1 MTYWLTMENKD
12 WEAKASLTLGR
23 GDFSRPWRSK
33 KIKMD
38 MKEPLVTVVGSSNVD
53 FVIKAKKLPQKGE
66 TVTGGIF
73 FKAYGG
79 KGANQAVAAKR
90 AGAQVNFITKLGN
103 DIFGK
108 EYLRYLKK
116 TGVRMDGI
124 IIDNSFPTGMAFI
137 VVDRKGENQIAV
149 SPGANTRLTPHE
161 VGKKKVL
168 ISEAGVML
176 IQLEIPVET
185 VIGALKIAKGEGI
198 LTILNPAPV
207 KKLSAKIFSL
217 IDIIT
222 PNEVEASN
230 LTGVK
235 INDIKSAEKA
245 GRKLLSL
252 GIKAAVITLGAKGS
266 VLISSCQEDF
276 DKGNNPSLPPLSKGG
291 NSSSPPLK
299 KGDSGGFSK
308 MGKVKTLHIKG
319 IRVKAI
325 DSTAAGDAF
334 NGALACALAE
344 GINIEEAVKFAN
356 CAGALAVT
364 KTGAQSSLPVR
375 REIEALMEKNS
386 GSRRL

>member
-252 GIKAAVITLGAKGS
+252 GVKAAVITLGAKGS

>member
-1 MTYWLTMENKD
+1 MAARNK
-12 WEAKASLTLGR
+12 R
-23 GDFSRPWRSK
+23 Q
-33 KIKMD
+33 
-38 MKEPLVTVVGSSNVD
+38 PLVAVVGSSNVD

-252 GIKAAVITLGAKGS
+252 GVKAAVITLGAKGS

-344 GINIEEAVKFAN
+344 GINIEEAVKYAN

-375 REIEALMEKNS
+375 REIEALMKKNS

>member
-176 IQLEIPVET
+176 VQLEIPVET

-252 GIKAAVITLGAKGS
+252 GVKAAVITLGAKGS
-266 VLISSCQEDF
+266 VLISKQ
-276 DKGNNPSLPPLSKGG
+276 DKNVLPIDRRGFLT
-291 NSSSPPLK
+291 PLK
-299 KGDSGGFSK
+299 EFSEGGKINS
-308 MGKVKTLHIKG
+308 LHIKG
-319 IRVKAI
+319 IKVKAI

-364 KTGAQSSLPVR
+364 RIGAQSS
-375 REIEALMEKNS
+375 
-386 GSRRL
+386 